1 MRGGHPRAAKERCAR
16 TMAES
21 KQPHGPNWHSD
32 NGEELFV
39 VQDPDHL
46 IASEAGSAPVD
57 TVVRATSAAKR
68 ILFGRTLTNAEEGE
82 QRLPKKLALPIFSSD
97 AISSSAYASEEI
109 LLALIG
115 AGTGVLMY
123 GPLVALAI
131 GLLLGL
137 IAISYRQVC
146 YGFPNGGGAYAVAS
160 STLGTVPALIA
171 ASSLIVDYVLTA
183 AVSVAAGIAAITS
196 ALPEL
201 APYRL
206 PLALGALVLLV
217 FANLRGIR
225 ESGKIFAAPTYL
237 FVAGAFAVIGIGLV
251 RIATGDSAVDW
262 SSHVVLQAT
271 GASQVILPF
280 LLLRAFAHG
289 SVALTGTEAISNGVA
304 SFKKP
309 EAKNAAAT
317 LMVMATLLATL
328 FVGISL
334 LAFAYGKVPIDG
346 GETLLS
352 QVARASLGNG
362 VAYAFFQIS
371 TMGIL
376 LLAANTGF
384 NGGPQLARIL
394 AADGYLPRQI
404 GQRSGRLAFG
414 SGIITVAVAAALLLA
429 VTGAS
434 VSALVPAY
442 AIGVFIGFTI
452 SQTGMVLH
460 WRAHR
465 EPRWQGKALLNG
477 IGAAVTLV
485 VLLVVSIAK
494 FANGGYLV
502 FIAIPILVSFMLVV
516 RARYRLHTQELSIPS
531 GVVFDA
537 LHRNRRIFAPFGEIN
552 RSTVRAINV
561 GRLLAGEKG
570 QLIALRVVFDEEE
583 EHAIRHQFEK
593 LFPGV
598 RLVTV
603 LSPYRAIVEPL
614 IHYFDEIEE
623 DRGADGSVLM
633 SVVMVP
639 EYSGRHWWD
648 RVLHNG
654 NGKRLRET
662 LIGRHNTVVLDI
674 PYRRD
679 LE

>member
-1 MRGGHPRAAKERCAR
+1 
-16 TMAES
+16 MAQS
-21 KQPHGPNWHSD
+21 TQPHGPNWHGD
-32 NGEELFV
+32 DGEELFV
-39 VQDPDHL
+39 VQDQDHL

-57 TVVRATSAAKR
+57 SVVRATSAAKR
-68 ILFGRTLTNAEEGE
+68 FLFGRTLTNAEEGE

-109 LLALIG
+109 LLALMG
-115 AGTGVLMY
+115 AGAGVLVY

-160 STLGTVPALIA
+160 STLGTVPALVA

-201 APYRL
+201 APHRL
-206 PLALGALVLLV
+206 ALALGALALLV

-225 ESGKIFAAPTYL
+225 ESGRLFAVPTYL
-237 FVAGAFAVIGIGLV
+237 FVAGAGTVIAIGLV
-251 RIATGDSAVDW
+251 RIVAGDPAVDW

-271 GASQVILPF
+271 GATQVVLPF

-304 SFKKP
+304 SFRKP
-309 EAKNAAAT
+309 EAENAATT
-317 LMVMATLLATL
+317 LMAMAALLATL

-362 VAYAFFQIS
+362 AAYALFQVS

-414 SGIITVAVAAALLLA
+414 SGIVAIAAAAAILLA
-429 VTGAS
+429 ATGAS

-460 WRAHR
+460 WQTHR
-465 EPRWQGKALLNG
+465 EPRWQAKSLLNG
-477 IGAAVTLV
+477 IGATVTFV
-485 VLLVVSIAK
+485 VLIIVSVAK

-502 FIAIPILVSFMLVV
+502 FVAIPVLTGFMLVV
-516 RARYRLHTQELSIPS
+516 RGRYRVHTRELAIPT

-561 GRLLAGEKG
+561 GRLLAGDRG
-570 QLIALRVVFDEEE
+570 QLIALRVVFDDDE
-583 EHAIRHQFEK
+583 EHAIRRQFEG

-614 IHYFDEIEE
+614 IHYLDEIEE
-623 DRGADGSVLM
+623 ERDVDGTVLM

-654 NGKRLRET
+654 NGKRLREA

-679 LE
+679 FE